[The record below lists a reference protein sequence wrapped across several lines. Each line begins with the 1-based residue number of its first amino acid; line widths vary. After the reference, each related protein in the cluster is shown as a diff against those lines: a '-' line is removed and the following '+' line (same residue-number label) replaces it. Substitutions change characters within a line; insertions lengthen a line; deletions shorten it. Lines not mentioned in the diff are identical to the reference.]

1 MVGAVFRVKKR
12 QNISPVEIQAQNQH
26 IITLLYAAGRSKSIP
41 PNPDSRSGDSL
52 GLEDESAYFIR
63 AHLWRLTQFLWDMQL
78 EKVN

>member
-41 PNPDSRSGDSL
+41 PNPDSRSGEWTPSL
-52 GLEDESAYFIR
+52 DGKK
-63 AHLWRLTQFLWDMQL
+63 H
-78 EKVN
+78 KVSKEGG